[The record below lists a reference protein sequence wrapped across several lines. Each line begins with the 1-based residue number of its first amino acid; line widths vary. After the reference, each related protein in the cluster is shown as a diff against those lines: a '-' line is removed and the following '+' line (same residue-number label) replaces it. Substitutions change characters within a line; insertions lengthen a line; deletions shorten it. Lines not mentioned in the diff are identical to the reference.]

1 MIIGY
6 FGDEKRGRRQS
17 LVGGQDLSPGL
28 LRITSAGES
37 VGVVIVLLGN
47 NVIADYCEAGPVGV
61 KRNSYRGNDIG

>member
-1 MIIGY
+1 
-6 FGDEKRGRRQS
+6 
-17 LVGGQDLSPGL
+17 